1 MSDRAPLIE
10 FTDIESATLIVSA
23 MNSFALDFAARS
35 AVGGTD
41 LSFFIIK
48 QLPVLPPEAHLEEA
62 FEGMCW
68 MEFIIPRV
76 LELTYTAHELA
87 GFAQDLGYEGAPF
100 RWDDER
106 RFLLRCELDSAFF
119 HMYGLAHDEV
129 DYIMDNFLGVERED
143 IAAHGE
149 FRTKRVILEI
159 YDEMALCRDRS
170 YEYKTRLSPPPADPS
185 AAHKVDIQEVN

>member
-1 MSDRAPLIE
+1 
-10 FTDIESATLIVSA
+10 
-23 MNSFALDFAARS
+23 
-35 AVGGTD
+35 
-41 LSFFIIK
+41 
-48 QLPVLPPEAHLEEA
+48 
-62 FEGMCW
+62 
-68 MEFIIPRV
+68 
-76 LELTYTAHELA
+76 
-87 GFAQDLGYEGAPF
+87 
-100 RWDDER
+100 
-106 RFLLRCELDSAFF
+106 
-119 HMYGLAHDEV
+119 MYGLAHDEV

>member
-87 GFAQDLGYEGAPF
+87 GFAQDLGYEGEPF
-100 RWDDER
+100 CWDDER